1 MHDDR
6 ARRDKRRL
14 PPRHN
19 RRTADLHIG
28 QGDSVDSQS
37 PQLHL
42 GHGAA
47 YRQIRSSMTLLPS
60 LSTDASHYRE
70 STALGALTDCRAT
83 SRRRWYLPYAL
94 VGRTGQNQELRPIP

>member
-60 LSTDASHYRE
+60 LSTDASHYRNRE
-70 STALGALTDCRAT
+70 S
-83 SRRRWYLPYAL
+83 L
-94 VGRTGQNQELRPIP
+94 VR